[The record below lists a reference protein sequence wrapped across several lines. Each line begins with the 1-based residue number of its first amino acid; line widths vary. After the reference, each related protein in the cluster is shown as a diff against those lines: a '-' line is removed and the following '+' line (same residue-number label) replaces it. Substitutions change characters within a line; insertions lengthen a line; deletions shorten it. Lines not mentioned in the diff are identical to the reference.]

1 MSDKKT
7 LDQEKK
13 EQKFLFQFVNHEN
26 GERSEPFISNW
37 DGILETLHKKPVDQV
52 PSSKDYILLVAV
64 LNGEETTIPA
74 TPLITVESFMKFK
87 EAS

>member
-7 LDQEKK
+7 LEQEKQ

-64 LNGEETTIPA
+64 LNGDQTTIPA
-74 TPLITVESFMKFK
+74 TPLITVESFMNFK